1 MSQAKGAEIRK
12 LPAIIQGTSVIALLL
27 KGVANIRTIPMPNS
41 TAWTIMKTIDAICN
55 RIGIV

>member
-27 KGVANIRTIPMPNS
+27 NGVAYEDDP
-41 TAWTIMKTIDAICN
+41 DAEQH
-55 RIGIV
+55 RLDHHEHHRGYL